1 MKLPQ
6 DTFASPTSHKY
17 LLPIHLLVRITTDK
31 QWTTETDRLRLFGT
45 AVNDS
50 SSSAGSAFWEEDS
63 CLALEHLWAAS
74 LSATECQTCSAWQT
88 GWDTLAGRAAKI
100 LISWEEREKCC
111 LQSTYNPG
119 FVSGHSLI
127 IMQGCYWQAVWHRKW
142 IILLGNRI
150 VSAEVN
156 QYLTTM

>member
-6 DTFASPTSHKY
+6 DTFASPTSHMY
-17 LLPIHLLVRITTDK
+17 LLPIHYLSELWLTNSEPQKLTGYDCLER
-31 QWTTETDRLRLFGT
+31 
-45 AVNDS
+45 VNDS

-74 LSATECQTCSAWQT
+74 LSAAECQTCSAWKT

-127 IMQGCYWQAVWHRKW
+127 IMQGCSWQAVWHRKW

-156 QYLTTM
+156 QYLTTT